1 MVSSAALPRLRPR
14 CSRAVRRTS
23 PTSMG
28 EGAVAAI
35 YSSDA
40 LCDTPAVG
48 GTVASIRARHRE
60 VKVFRP
66 STRSSSAT
74 LRWSSLV
81 APAYGAGARRPLEIA
96 SLRGLLRARLV
107 VARHGQPA
115 SLSVTG
121 AVGSRL
127 DLGRALEQTRGTSD
141 GAGHSPLMTAC
152 RQVVLPVAAG
162 TLPIRAANSA
172 AVRSSACAPPQVP
185 EWSDE
190 GYPRPVSCPDDRNL
204 RRASPVLSGRPI

>member
-1 MVSSAALPRLRPR
+1 M
-14 CSRAVRRTS
+14 
-23 PTSMG
+23 
-28 EGAVAAI
+28 
-35 YSSDA
+35 
-40 LCDTPAVG
+40 
-48 GTVASIRARHRE
+48 
-60 VKVFRP
+60 RP
-66 STRSSSAT
+66 STRPTRCATRPRLAGLWPVSERGTERSRSSAP
-74 LRWSSLV
+74 
-81 APAYGAGARRPLEIA
+81 APARARPPCDGALWWRRGMAQEPAAPLELA

-172 AVRSSACAPPQVP
+172 AVRSSACAPAQVR